1 MFEVGN
7 VYRKGPQVYLALDDG
22 SVGYLLT
29 FINRHPMVIISST
42 IQADTYSR
50 VRSVP
55 YGTLLRLWKV
65 QRTQLQEVVDSLLN
79 QYRYRAD
86 AANRLQPSQNQSI
99 LEKMFRCFAVGK

>member
-22 SVGYLLT
+22 SLGYLLT
-29 FINRHPMVIISST
+29 FVNRVPVVIISST
-42 IQADTYSR
+42 IKGDTYSR

-55 YGTLLRLWKV
+55 YGTLLRIWKV
-65 QRTQLQEVVDSLLN
+65 QRTQVQEVVDSLLN

-99 LEKMFRCFAVGK
+99 LAKMFSRLVVGK